1 MSQVNVGT
9 TQLNTLTSG
18 GATIS
23 IPKNISVSGNINFTG
38 DLLQNGVLFETL
50 PSQSPKTAGG
60 ILMLSLIHI

>member
-23 IPKNISVSGNINFTG
+23 VPKNISVSVNINFTG
-38 DLLQNGVLFETL
+38 DLLQNGVLFET
-50 PSQSPKTAGG
+50 
-60 ILMLSLIHI
+60 